1 MFNAT
6 SSYNDL
12 SARSRIAGCKSG
24 SQSKSYSE
32 NSSQLKEVTFI
43 TLIIDTKESKK
54 IYAPLMHSNFRFKQS
69 LTMLK
74 KNDKRLINAWASF
87 DWSNSVYNLIV
98 TTAIFPI
105 YYLST
110 TKEAFGGEMV
120 KYFGLSIKNSVLY
133 SYAIAFSF
141 LVIVILA
148 PILSG
153 IADYGGMKKRFMQ
166 FFTYLGSLSCIGL
179 YFFTGENVEYG
190 IACSV
195 FASIGYAGS
204 LVFYNGFLPEIASKD
219 KMDRI
224 SARGFAMGYI
234 GSVILLIVNL
244 VLFLKFDLFGF
255 ETGGSA
261 TRFGFIL
268 VGIWW
273 IGFAQIAFYYLKD
286 RTTSKKITYN
296 ILGKGIKE
304 LKKVYGI
311 VSKKIV
317 MKRFLS
323 SFFLFSMGVQTV
335 MLLAPLFAESEVGLS
350 TDEIIFVVLIL
361 QLVAIAGAYFFAF
374 LSKIRGNGFAISV
387 TLLVW
392 IFICISGYFL
402 KEKVSFYG
410 LAAMLGF
417 VMGGIQSISRSTYS
431 KLIPVETKDTASFFS
446 FYDITEKLAIVI
458 GSFSYG
464 FIEQI
469 TGSMRNS
476 MISMAIFFI
485 GGFIILQFAKL
496 KKNLDYQK

>member
-1 MFNAT
+1 
-6 SSYNDL
+6 
-12 SARSRIAGCKSG
+12 
-24 SQSKSYSE
+24 
-32 NSSQLKEVTFI
+32 
-43 TLIIDTKESKK
+43 
-54 IYAPLMHSNFRFKQS
+54 
-69 LTMLK
+69 MLN

-120 KYFGLSIKNSVLY
+120 QFFGLTIKNSVLF
-133 SYAIAFSF
+133 SYAITFSF
-141 LVIVILA
+141 LVIVFLA

-153 IADYGGMKKRFMQ
+153 IADFGGMKKRFMQ

-195 FASIGYAGS
+195 LASIGFTGS
-204 LVFYNGFLPEIASKD
+204 LVFYNGFLPEIASND
-219 KMDRI
+219 KMD
-224 SARGFAMGYI
+224 SASAKGFAMGYI
-234 GSVILLIVNL
+234 GSVILLVINL
-244 VLFLKFDLFGF
+244 VLYLKYDLFGF

-268 VGIWW
+268 VGVWW
-273 IGFAQIAFYYLKD
+273 MGFAQIAFYYLEDKA
-286 RTTSKKITYN
+286 TGKKFTFN
-296 ILGKGIKE
+296 ILGNGIKE
-304 LKKVYGI
+304 LKKVFRI
-311 VSKKIV
+311 VRDKIV
-317 MKRFLS
+317 MKRFLF

-335 MLLAPLFAESEVGLS
+335 MLLAPLFAEKEIGFSA
-350 TDEIIFVVLIL
+350 DEMIIVVLIL
-361 QLVAIAGAYFFAF
+361 QIIAIAGAYFFAT
-374 LSKIRGNGFAISV
+374 LSKLRGNGFAISA
-387 TLLVW
+387 TLVIW
-392 IFICISGYFL
+392 IFICITGYFL
-402 KEKVSFYG
+402 KDKISFYG
-410 LAAMLGF
+410 LAALLGF

-431 KLIPVETKDTASFFS
+431 KLIPAETKDTASFFS

-464 FIEQI
+464 FIDQV

-476 MISMAIFFI
+476 MVFMAVFFI

-496 KKNLDYQK
+496 KKNLKYDQ

>member
-1 MFNAT
+1 
-6 SSYNDL
+6 
-12 SARSRIAGCKSG
+12 
-24 SQSKSYSE
+24 
-32 NSSQLKEVTFI
+32 
-43 TLIIDTKESKK
+43 
-54 IYAPLMHSNFRFKQS
+54 
-69 LTMLK
+69 MLR

-105 YYLST
+105 YYLSASR
-110 TKEAFGGEMV
+110 EAFGGEIV
-120 KYFGLSIKNSVLY
+120 QFLGLAIKNSVLY

-141 LVIVILA
+141 LVIVFLA

-153 IADYGGMKKRFMQ
+153 IADYSGMKKRFMQ

-179 YFFTGENVEYG
+179 YFFTGENIEYG
-190 IACSV
+190 ITCSV
-195 FASIGYAGS
+195 LASIGYAGS
-204 LVFYNGFLPEIASKD
+204 LVFYNGFLPEVASKD
-219 KMDRI
+219 KMDRV

-244 VLFLKFDLFGF
+244 ALFLKFDSFGF
-255 ETGGSA
+255 ENGGSA
-261 TRFGFIL
+261 TRFGFLL
-268 VGIWW
+268 VGAWW

-286 RTTSKKITYN
+286 SSTGKKFTLA
-296 ILGKGIKE
+296 ILSNGIKE
-304 LKKVYGI
+304 LKKVYRV
-311 VSKKIV
+311 VSHKKV

-323 SFFLFSMGVQTV
+323 SFFIFSMGVQTV
-335 MLLAPLFAESEVGLS
+335 MLLAPLFAEKEVNLS

-361 QLVAIAGAYFFAF
+361 QIVAIAGAYFFAF
-374 LSKIRGNGFAISV
+374 LSKLKGNGFAIST
-387 TLLVW
+387 TLIVW

-431 KLIPVETKDTASFFS
+431 KLIPPETKDTASFFS

-458 GSFSYG
+458 GTFSYG
-464 FIEQI
+464 FIDQI

-476 MISMAIFFI
+476 MVFMAIFFI

-496 KKNLDYQK
+496 KKNLDYNE